1 MQMLQGYRG
10 RLMVRHTNES
20 TQYAFPNQYARC
32 FVVNHVKPTLIV
44 VVGPTA
50 VGKTAF
56 SLRLAEHY
64 GTEIV
69 SADARQCFRETT
81 IGTAKP
87 TVEERERVRHH
98 LIDFLSVTQPY
109 DVKQFE
115 QDALAALADIY
126 RRKQWAIATGGSGLY
141 VKTLC
146 YGIDDLPEVST
157 DLREELKER
166 WQTQGLAA
174 LVDDLARVDPVY
186 YATVDRQNHRR
197 VLRALEVFYSS
208 GTPFSAFQ
216 GQKTV
221 AHRPFRIL
229 TIGLTLPRD
238 VLYERIEQRVDQMMA
253 AGLVEEARALYPW
266 REQQALRTVGYQELF
281 PVFEGKYAIEEA
293 IRLIKR
299 NTRRYAKRQLT
310 WFRQDPAVHWVDAGA
325 GIDELTRRVLVYL
338 EQVRE

>member
-1 MQMLQGYRG
+1 M
-10 RLMVRHTNES
+10 
-20 TQYAFPNQYARC
+20 
-32 FVVNHVKPTLIV
+32 KPTLIV

-56 SLRLAEHY
+56 SLRLAEHF

-87 TVEERERVRHH
+87 TAAEQQRVRHH

-109 DVKQFE
+109 NVKQFE

-126 RRKQWAIATGGSGLY
+126 RRKPWAIATGGSGLY

-146 YGIDDLPEVST
+146 YGIDELPEVSPE
-157 DLREELKER
+157 LRKQLRKR
-166 WQTQGLAA
+166 WQTEGLER
-174 LVDDLARVDPVY
+174 LVDELARVDPVY
-186 YATVDRQNHRR
+186 HATVDRQNHRR
-197 VLRALEVFYSS
+197 VLRALEVFHSS

-216 GQKTV
+216 SQKSV

-229 TIGLTLPRD
+229 TVGLSRPRAM
-238 VLYERIEQRVDQMMA
+238 LYERIERRVDQMIA

-281 PVFEGKYAIEEA
+281 PVFEGKYSLEEA

-310 WFRQDPAVHWVDAGA
+310 WFRKDPAVHWVDAGNEA
-325 GIDELTRRVLVYL
+325 DKLIQQVTTYLGRV
-338 EQVRE
+338 RK

>member
-1 MQMLQGYRG
+1 M
-10 RLMVRHTNES
+10 
-20 TQYAFPNQYARC
+20 
-32 FVVNHVKPTLIV
+32 KPPLIV

-56 SLRLAEHY
+56 SLRLAEHF

-87 TVEERERVRHH
+87 TAAEQQRVRHH

-109 DVKQFE
+109 NVKQFE

-146 YGIDDLPEVST
+146 YGIDELPEVSREVKEQ
-157 DLREELKER
+157 LRAR
-166 WQTQGLAA
+166 WQTEGLEA
-174 LVDDLARVDPVY
+174 LVDELVRVDPTY
-186 YATVDRQNHRR
+186 HATVDRQNHRR
-197 VLRALEVFYSS
+197 VLRALEVFHSS

-216 GQKTV
+216 NQKSV

-229 TIGLTLPRD
+229 TVGLNRPRAM
-238 VLYERIEQRVDQMMA
+238 LYERIERRVDQMVT

-281 PVFEGKYAIEEA
+281 PVFEGKYSLEEA

-310 WFRQDPAVHWVDAGA
+310 WFRKDPTVHWVDAGNEA
-325 GIDELTRRVLVYL
+325 DKLIQQVTTYLGRVSK
-338 EQVRE
+338 